1 MSVQVSYKKQ
11 IILGIMLLIVLL
23 VVIELVVNVWLYNF
37 YRCEFEDAGIFKDVD
52 PETKRKLCLEN
63 IGLKYTGRI
72 DQAKGTTG
80 LPQDLD
86 KTLLYINSLG
96 FRSPEFTELKPDN
109 IIRIFAIGGST
120 TFGSGVLDNQ
130 TYPYYLQ
137 KIYDEKNL
145 DFEVEI
151 INVGWPGMWSHT
163 EADLIKKQLV
173 NFEPDLFIVFDGF
186 NDLVHQIAGNS
197 AASPSL
203 WKERWAEICGMG
215 EQYGYATFITIQPTV
230 GTGKKILTEQEMES
244 YLEFRGVA
252 KDIQK
257 HGIEAFLKPYPLYL
271 EKLDELENKCDLTA
285 DLSGIYDHI
294 QGTIYF
300 DSEHIIPKGNQIL
313 AEKLY
318 KLSLP
323 LVIEQSK
330 HVVSDNDFQKAIN
343 IENDSG
349 MISNDFEVFYEDF
362 YVSLQQLIS
371 PYKTPKIV
379 PLIFNS
385 LTLEEF
391 GVSIGQPEITDSLV
405 SWTSMDQ
412 HLNDYQ
418 GNDNTGLVNKGVEV
432 YENSPLNY
440 SGIFGSDAN
449 TKIVRLQLARES
461 DFDRDRNQD
470 FSGSAW
476 INVPVSD
483 DGIIMHK
490 RNGVAE
496 GWEFKT
502 NSRQEIAFVIEGANG
517 NSKTWFSGALNF
529 TLGEWTLVTFTWD
542 GVNQRP
548 KLYINGEEYTAFA
561 SGTLDDS
568 ILNDVPLGIG
578 SRSGGSLNLEALI
591 QEVKFYNS
599 ELTAKQI
606 LEEYGRLN

>member
-11 IILGIMLLIVLL
+11 FILGILLLIVLL
-23 VVIELVVNVWLYNF
+23 VVIELAVNVWLYNF

-63 IGLKYTGRI
+63 IGLKYTARI
-72 DQAKGTTG
+72 NQAKGTTG
-80 LPQDLD
+80 LPQDHD
-86 KTLLYINSLG
+86 KNLVYINSFG
-96 FRSPEFTELKPDN
+96 FRNPEFTELKPEN
-109 IIRIFAIGGST
+109 TIRIFVIGGST

-145 DFEVEI
+145 GFGVEV
-151 INVGWPGMWSHT
+151 INTGWPGKWSHLET
-163 EADLIKKQLV
+163 DMIKKQLV

-186 NDLVHQIAGNS
+186 NDLVHQIAGHP
-197 AASPSL
+197 AASPTI
-203 WKERWAEICGMG
+203 WKERWAEICELG
-215 EQYGYATFITIQPTV
+215 EQYGFATFITIQPTV

-244 YLEFRGVA
+244 YIEFRGVA
-252 KDIQK
+252 KDIRK
-257 HGIEAFLKPYPLYL
+257 HGIEAFLEPYPLYL
-271 EKLDELENKCDLTA
+271 EKLDELENQCDLTA
-285 DLSGIYDHI
+285 DLTGIYDHI
-294 QGTIYF
+294 TGTIYF

-330 HVVSDNDFQKAIN
+330 HVVSDNNSQKTFIT
-343 IENDSG
+343 ENDSP
-349 MISNDFEVFYEDF
+349 MVSNDFEIFYEDF
-362 YVSLQQLIS
+362 YITLQGLIS

-385 LTLEEF
+385 LTFEEF
-391 GVSIGQPEITDSLV
+391 GKSIGQPEITDSLV

-418 GNDNTGLVNKGVEV
+418 GNDNTGVVNMGVEA

-440 SGIFGSDAN
+440 TGIFGSDS

-461 DFDRDRNQD
+461 DFDRERNQD

-476 INVPVSD
+476 INVPVLD

-490 RNGVAE
+490 RHGVSE
-496 GWEFKT
+496 GWEFRT
-502 NSRQEIAFVIEGANG
+502 NLRQEIVFEIEGANG
-517 NSKTWFSGALNF
+517 NFKRWVSVGLNF
-529 TLGEWTLVTFTWD
+529 TLGEWTHVAFTWD
-542 GVNQRP
+542 GASERP
-548 KLYINGEEYTAFA
+548 KLYINGEEKTAFSA
-561 SGTLDDS
+561 GTLDDS
-568 ILNDVPLGIG
+568 ILNDIPLGIG
-578 SRSGGSLNLEALI
+578 SRSNGGLNLEALI
-591 QEVKFYNS
+591 QEVKFYTS

-606 LEEYGRLN
+606 VQEFGRIS